1 MTKFTTNT
9 APVATDELQ
18 YSNADYE
25 FANTIITAIKRQER
39 LPLNLTA
46 EDVFGEIRTNA
57 PEWYEMWPDATQDDQ
72 LIFSTDLVKTP
83 QKYLDKAGVDKSF
96 QLLTGQVLMPP
107 AVFGIYEVFYSGSG
121 YVNRSLLN
129 YANWSLSWLLL
140 STSFGAY
147 PRMDVDSY
155 MGSVFCM
162 NLLNSLSKEPVVHQ
176 YNRDSHI
183 LQVYDIGNRCG
194 NIICKVARALPIQ
207 TFYNN
212 AWFRM
217 FIMGHVIQARAD
229 HFELFGSPAMPGDL
243 QINVSVLRNR
253 ADKFLDRVKEQLDR
267 EQASDFYIIKS

>member
-9 APVATDELQ
+9 APSAIDEPQ

-25 FANTIITAIKRQER
+25 FANTVIRMITRNER
-39 LPLNLTA
+39 LPLKLTA
-46 EDVFGEIRTNA
+46 ADVFSEISTNA

-83 QKYLDKAGVDKSF
+83 QKYLDNAGIDKSF
-96 QLLTGQVLMPP
+96 RLLTGQVLMPP

-155 MGSVFCM
+155 MGSVFSM

-176 YNRDSHI
+176 YNKDSHV
-183 LQVYDIGNRCG
+183 LQIYDIGNRSG
-194 NIICKVARALPIQ
+194 HITCKVARALPIQ
-207 TFYNN
+207 TFYQNP
-212 AWFRM
+212 WFRM
-217 FIMGHVIQARAD
+217 FIMGHVLQARAD
-229 HFELFGSPAMPGDL
+229 HLTLFGSPAMPGDL
-243 QINVSVLRNR
+243 QINTSVLTDR
-253 ADKFLDRVKEQLDR
+253 ANKFLDRVKEQIDR
-267 EQASDFYIIKS
+267 EQASDFYAIKS